1 MVEAMSSDYNSRVT
15 SMDRPQTWR
24 ELLGNCIDNPHE
36 RQRIASELG
45 VNPMTLIRWV
55 KQETDPRPQT
65 LRRLLTTLPQY
76 RKLLLELIDKEIAG
90 FSTTIAGDATVQD
103 MPTVIPSEF
112 YRRVHHTCATIPKNL
127 RFTSL
132 CNLILQ
138 QALEQLDPQRLGV
151 AIIVARCMPPSHEHK
166 VRSLLETMGLGTE
179 PWGSRLEQHSIL
191 LGAESLAG
199 HAITS
204 VHLETNQNLRDS
216 QSLSPGYRANWEESA
231 AAAPIIFM
239 GEVAGSLLVSSTQP
253 DYFLPARCMLIE
265 SYAEL
270 ITLAFAPE
278 DFYKP
283 QDIQLGVMPSYE
295 VQKSYLSGFRQRAVE
310 AMNQATRNQHP
321 ISYLQAEQLL
331 WQQIEKELLQQ
342 LYVEKSEKH

>member
-1 MVEAMSSDYNSRVT
+1 MVEAMLSDCNSQVK
-15 SMDRPQTWR
+15 SMGKPQTWR
-24 ELLGNCIDNPHE
+24 ELLSNCINDPHE

-45 VNPMTLIRWV
+45 VNAITLIRWV

-65 LRRLLTTLPQY
+65 LRRLLTVLPQY
-76 RKLLLELIDKEIAG
+76 RNLLLELIDEEIAG
-90 FSTTIAGDATVQD
+90 FSTMIADGAAVQGIAA
-103 MPTVIPSEF
+103 VIPSEF

-127 RFTSL
+127 RFSSL
-132 CNLILQ
+132 CNLVLQ
-138 QALEQLDPQRLGV
+138 QALEQLDPQRLGI
-151 AIIVARCMPPSHEHK
+151 AIIVARCMPPSDEHK

-179 PWGSRLEQHSIL
+179 PWGKQLEQHSIL

-199 HAITS
+199 HAVSTCR
-204 VHLETNQNLRDS
+204 LEINQNLRNG

-253 DYFLPARCMLIE
+253 DYFLPACCTLIE

-270 ITLAFAPE
+270 IALAFAPQ

-283 QDIQLGVMPSYE
+283 QDIQLSVMPSYE

-310 AMNQATRNQHP
+310 VMSQAIRNQQP
-321 ISYLQAEQLL
+321 VSYLEAEQLV
-331 WQQIEKELLQQ
+331 WQQVEKELL
-342 LYVEKSEKH
+342 L